1 MCHHEL
7 FAVAMRARV
16 SANDDAQIEQFQR
29 VGCKESGE
37 LHVGILSD
45 VATPLLCCCHKLPVS
60 IRRSY
65 QCSTAQTQVE
75 KALFNPDLNNRKRDV
90 EHLRLD

>member
-1 MCHHEL
+1 MRHHGL
-7 FAVAMRARV
+7 FAVAVRASV
-16 SANDDAQIEQFQR
+16 SADDDAQIEQFQR
-29 VGCKESGE
+29 AGCKESGE
-37 LHVGILSD
+37 LHVGRLSD

-65 QCSTAQTQVE
+65 LCSTAKTQVE

-90 EHLRLD
+90 EHLRLE